1 MGAAVAQTAQ
11 NAMATLGERSLKA
24 LPALITA
31 TVRDVT
37 VSPDGDIDA
46 LTIVP
51 VGRTHFERGDPAR
64 IALLDEFIAHRLLTT
79 EDMDGSVCV
88 RPVHEALLRVV
99 PAAVDILK
107 ENAALIRVRYT
118 LDPMVAEW
126 SRAPDA
132 NKADFLATSPA
143 LVAGAAQL
151 DERFGE
157 DLPAPMRA
165 FVASSLDADFRRR
178 AAERLH
184 ARRILAATAAGLIVA
199 VVLAGLAGWQWR
211 LADEQKTIANTQR
224 TRAEAALTAAA
235 KTADTLIFD
244 LAQDL
249 RNRTGMP
256 LDLVRLILERVQN
269 LQRQLVQ
276 AGDRT
281 PELISLEAAAL
292 DELASLYLDQGDP
305 ATALAVSERA
315 RDILLALI
323 EALPKYLWIR
333 RDAAIA

>member
-1 MGAAVAQTAQ
+1 M
-11 NAMATLGERSLKA
+11 
-24 LPALITA
+24 
-31 TVRDVT
+31 
-37 VSPDGDIDA
+37 SP
-46 LTIVP
+46 
-51 VGRTHFERGDPAR
+51 
-64 IALLDEFIAHRLLTT
+64 
-79 EDMDGSVCV
+79 
-88 RPVHEALLRVV
+88 
-99 PAAVDILK
+99 
-107 ENAALIRVRYT
+107 
-118 LDPMVAEW
+118 
-126 SRAPDA
+126 APDA

-165 FVASSLDADFRRR
+165 FIAGSLDADFRRR
-178 AAERLH
+178 AAERSH

-224 TRAEAALTAAA
+224 PRAEAALTAAA

-269 LQRQLVQ
+269 LQRQIVQ

-305 ATALAVSERA
+305 AAALAVSERA
-315 RDILLALI
+315 RDILQKL
-323 EALPKYLWIR
+323 
-333 RDAAIA
+333 